1 MNGWLIVLASIA
13 YLVALLRA
21 LFFLVDVDGHSMVP
35 ALENGDRVLVLRLWR
50 TGWLRK
56 GQIVVTHY
64 VATPWNPGQHP
75 MAAQQD
81 RYIKR
86 ITGVAGET
94 IVTQLSDL
102 PEPLQESRRSQHDEE
117 GRRVWQIPPGY
128 CFVKGDS
135 YGLDSTLIGP
145 IPVHAIQGIVLAKLR
160 PRRGTRRWGSAPE
173 IETPLTE
180 WEEASCAFGD
190 PGSHRSP
197 EKP

>member
-1 MNGWLIVLASIA
+1 MNIWCGLLISGGLLIVLA
-13 YLVALLRA
+13 RTF
-21 LFFLVDVDGHSMVP
+21 FFLVDVQGYSMVP

-56 GQIVVTHY
+56 GQIVVTRY

-81 RYIKR
+81 HYIKR
-86 ITGVAGET
+86 IIGVAGET

-102 PEPLQESRRSQHDEE
+102 PKPLQESRRSQYDEE
-117 GRRVWQIPPGY
+117 GRRVWHIPPGY

-135 YGLDSTLIGP
+135 HGLDSTLIGP
-145 IPVHAIQGIVLAKLR
+145 IPVHAIQGIVLTKLR
-160 PRRGTRRWGSAPE
+160 P
-173 IETPLTE
+173 
-180 WEEASCAFGD
+180 
-190 PGSHRSP
+190 PGKTHHP